1 MTQAPMYDISL
12 NLCLLSL
19 KTKILVHK
27 EHKWYISGT
36 QGVRKNYAIN
46 CIIIVVYGMC
56 MMVYEYNAMP
66 LKVINIIPIW

>member
-1 MTQAPMYDISL
+1 MYDISL
-12 NLCLLSL
+12 NLCSLSL

-27 EHKWYISGT
+27 EFDISGT

-46 CIIIVVYGMC
+46 CIIIMVYGMC